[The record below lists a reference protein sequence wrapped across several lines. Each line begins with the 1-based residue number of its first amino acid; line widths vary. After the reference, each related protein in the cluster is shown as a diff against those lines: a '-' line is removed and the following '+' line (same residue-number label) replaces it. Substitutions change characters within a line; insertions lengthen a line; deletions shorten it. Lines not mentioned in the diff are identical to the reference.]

1 MAIFKRVKD
10 FLYANRKLM
19 LLTIPFWTMDLVIR
33 ILGYKID
40 YYQAYM
46 PIPNLFT
53 LIYVMLFMGIAS
65 SVKGNA
71 GKIIYGI
78 FFLIK
83 EFFCQSYGV
92 SHIAD
97 LLYNP
102 AIISFHFTVPL

>member
-1 MAIFKRVKD
+1 MSVFKHVKD

-53 LIYVMLFMGIAS
+53 LIYVMLLWALRPQLREMQGR
-65 SVKGNA
+65 
-71 GKIIYGI
+71 
-78 FFLIK
+78 
-83 EFFCQSYGV
+83 
-92 SHIAD
+92 
-97 LLYNP
+97 
-102 AIISFHFTVPL
+102 

>member
-1 MAIFKRVKD
+1 MSVFKHVKD

-78 FFLIK
+78 LLCLLPI
-83 EFFCQSYGV
+83 SY
-92 SHIAD
+92 IT
-97 LLYNP
+97 
-102 AIISFHFTVPL
+102 I